1 MLETFCPIMKTI
13 DVCLTPE
20 LLHLH
25 NIENSIVVVVDIFRA
40 TSCMTTAFANGVGSI
55 IPVATI
61 DECVAY
67 QQQGY
72 LAAAERDGKTPEG
85 FDFDNSPFSYMVD
98 KVKDAT
104 ICVTTTNGTLAIT
117 KSKSA
122 VKVMV
127 GSFLNL
133 GALSTYLKDQQ
144 YDVLILCAGWKGKPN
159 LEDTLFAGALVERLK
174 EEFMIEEDSALMAL
188 RQYQN
193 AKDDLLSFVASSSH
207 VRRLQRLGIQK
218 DIAYCLQHDLY
229 DVLPVLRGNALVNM

>member
-25 NIENSIVVVVDIFRA
+25 NIENSIVVVVDVFRA

-133 GALSTYLKDQQ
+133 GALATYLKDQQ

-174 EEFMIEEDSALMAL
+174 ESFMIEEDAALMAL

-193 AKDDLLSFVASSSH
+193 AKDDLLSYVASSSH